1 MAEKTIGGV
10 LRSAITRLSAV
21 SDNARIDAEVL
32 LAHILECGRG
42 YLRANA
48 DAVLD
53 GEAVERF
60 ESMIARRIGGE
71 PIAYLLGER
80 EFWSMALAV
89 SPQVLI
95 PRPDTETLVHAALEV
110 TADRE
115 DSLAVADLGTGSGAI
130 AIAMA
135 AERPE
140 WRILATDIHE
150 HALKIARG
158 NAHRLGIH
166 NIGFRQGDWLH
177 ALPDEEFDLIVSNPP
192 YIPDDDVH
200 LAQGDVRFEPRDA
213 LASGP
218 EGLDALRAI
227 IFSAG
232 MHLKPGG
239 WLLLE
244 HGFDQ
249 SPAVTELLT
258 KAKFTDITHWRD
270 LGGHI
275 RVSGGSLPDTM

>member
-1 MAEKTIGGV
+1 MAEKTIDRV
-10 LRSAITRLSAV
+10 LRGAVTRLSAV
-21 SDNARIDAEVL
+21 SDSAKMDAEVL
-32 LAHILECGRG
+32 LAHILECGRS

-48 DAVLD
+48 DAILD
-53 GEAVERF
+53 GEALERF
-60 ESMIARRIGGE
+60 EEMVARRLAGE

-89 SPQVLI
+89 TPQVLI

-110 TADRE
+110 TADND
-115 DSLAVADLGTGSGAI
+115 DSLAVADLGTGCGAI
-130 AIAMA
+130 AIALA

-140 WRILATDIHE
+140 WRVLATDIHE
-150 HALKIARG
+150 HALEIARS

-166 NIGFRQGDWLH
+166 NIGFRHGDWLH
-177 ALPDEEFDLIVSNPP
+177 ALPEEEFDLIVSNPP
-192 YIPDDDVH
+192 YIREDDEH
-200 LAQGDVRFEPRDA
+200 LMQGDVRFEPRDA
-213 LASGP
+213 LAAGP

-232 MHLKPGG
+232 THLKPGG

-249 SPAVTELLT
+249 SPAVSELLE
-258 KAKFTDITHWRD
+258 KARFTDITHWRD
-270 LGGHI
+270 LGGHV
-275 RVSGGSLPDTM
+275 RVTGGRP